1 MEMYTPSFI
10 SVLLFFGNWNSHTHT
25 CTHTG
30 LKMQI
35 QNRKGRRENNLF
47 KKEKTLSS

>member
-1 MEMYTPSFI
+1 MEMYTPNFI
-10 SVLLFFGNWNSHTHT
+10 SVLLFFGNWNSHTH
-25 CTHTG
+25 THTG

-47 KKEKTLSS
+47 KKEKTLFS